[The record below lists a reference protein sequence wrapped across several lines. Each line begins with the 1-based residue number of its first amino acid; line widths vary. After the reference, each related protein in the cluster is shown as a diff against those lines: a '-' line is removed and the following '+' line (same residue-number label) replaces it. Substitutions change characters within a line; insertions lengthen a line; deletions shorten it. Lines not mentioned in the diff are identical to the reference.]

1 MSSDTLMGITID
13 TITLFLS
20 SKACSSLSNHF
31 TFSLRICKCRNI
43 LLCKTMYRVQNF
55 TLTYRRQLSKRLVG
69 ELENVRAQVMP
80 KLNKKKIVIV

>member
-1 MSSDTLMGITID
+1 
-13 TITLFLS
+13 
-20 SKACSSLSNHF
+20 
-31 TFSLRICKCRNI
+31 
-43 LLCKTMYRVQNF
+43 MYRVQNF